1 MGVAFLIAAVLVTLA
16 ELGDKTQLLVLAFA
30 ARYRPV
36 PVLIGVTIAVLALQL
51 LATVVGR
58 AAGALL
64 PERLISIG
72 AGLLFIGFGIWTW
85 RDSGDDEAAED
96 AGPTSRFGP
105 IVAVAAA
112 FFVAELGDKTQLMT
126 ISIAADPA
134 AALRTLGSIAPA
146 VSPPDPGALGTS
158 VGVWLGSTVGML
170 IADGLAIAV
179 GAVLGQKLPEKLI
192 RRVAAVVF
200 VVFGLITLASAFI
213 GNGV

>member
-58 AAGALL
+58 AAGAML
-64 PERLISIG
+64 PERLISIV
-72 AGLLFIGFGIWTW
+72 AGLLFIGFGVWTW
-85 RDSGDDEAAED
+85 RDSGDDGGEQEAE
-96 AGPTSRFGP
+96 PPSRFGP
-105 IVAVAAA
+105 IIAVATA

-134 AALRTLGSIAPA
+134 AALRTLGSVAPA
-146 VSPPDPGALGTS
+146 VTPPDPGALGTS
-158 VGVWLGSTVGML
+158 VGVWFGSTVGML

-200 VVFGLITLASAFI
+200 VVFGLVTLASVFI
-213 GNGV
+213 GNGS

>member
-1 MGVAFLIAAVLVTLA
+1 VGVAFLIAAVLVTLA

-58 AAGALL
+58 AAGAML
-64 PERLISIG
+64 PERLISIV
-72 AGLLFIGFGIWTW
+72 AGLLFIGFGVWTW
-85 RDSGDDEAAED
+85 RDSGDDGGEQEAE
-96 AGPTSRFGP
+96 PPSRFGP
-105 IVAVAAA
+105 IIAVATA

-134 AALRTLGSIAPA
+134 AALRTLGSVAPA
-146 VSPPDPGALGTS
+146 VTPPDPGALGTS
-158 VGVWLGSTVGML
+158 VGVWFGSTVGML

-200 VVFGLITLASAFI
+200 VVFGLVTLASVFI
-213 GNGV
+213 GNGS